1 MYQKIYNL
9 IYIYIHIDKCDYEN
23 IIAGNYQQTK
33 ERSKSNNANNNSA
46 DLVFIL
52 QWWSLYRPPR
62 SHAHLTNKRPR
73 QTLETRPH

>member
-52 QWWSLYRPPR
+52 QWWS
-62 SHAHLTNKRPR
+62 
-73 QTLETRPH
+73 